1 MESAALGL
9 PTIYTSGIGIE
20 DYSEH
25 ELSFPVESQV
35 TYCYGA
41 TDTFEDIYTS
51 KDLWREISIPD
62 LQMTMRK
69 VFELY
74 QTKQDEYQ
82 SICETVKAN
91 IGKYD
96 FRNPEIARG
105 IL

>member
-1 MESAALGL
+1 
-9 PTIYTSGIGIE
+9 
-20 DYSEH
+20 
-25 ELSFPVESQV
+25 
-35 TYCYGA
+35 
-41 TDTFEDIYTS
+41 
-51 KDLWREISIPD
+51 
-62 LQMTMRK
+62 MTMRK